1 MHNRATVSEQFV
13 RDFRPPPPR
22 PCCPRASVHSVLSL
36 TPKMNEVTSLGISGT
51 AIAIANN
58 EEAQERKDKKRRVSL
73 INQLFMVG
81 RKEGGRR
88 IFMMDCDKT
97 SHSSDLI

>member
-1 MHNRATVSEQFV
+1 
-13 RDFRPPPPR
+13 
-22 PCCPRASVHSVLSL
+22 
-36 TPKMNEVTSLGISGT
+36 MNEVTSLGISGT

-58 EEAQERKDKKRRVSL
+58 EEAQERKGKKRRVSL

-81 RKEGGRR
+81 RKEGGR